1 MNQVEIVLANTGER
15 MRVEP
20 GTPVAQLAEEYTKQ
34 RMAEEGKAPWP
45 VLGALVNNKV
55 EPLQYRIYNPKTIQ
69 LLDIQSRQG
78 FRMYRN
84 SLEMLLYKAVR
95 DCYPG
100 ARLSIDH
107 SLQNGFYCR
116 ITPAD
121 PSVSPKWA
129 DSSPK
134 IGEQLGGGVG
144 EHPGG
149 GNSSSPVIGEGD
161 RPEGVVE
168 GYVPL
173 PPNDEVCRT
182 VREHM
187 IALQEQDLP
196 FVAKTMLLKDAI
208 ELIRNENM
216 PKTLNVLE
224 HLRQIYIEMNFLGDT
239 IHKINGK
246 LVPSTGCLTTW
257 DFRQYGDDGYMLQC
271 ADPEHPD
278 KLSLYVET
286 PKLFAIFREHYH
298 WTELMHMSTIA
309 DYNRIVWGDGGQNLV
324 LLAEALHEKKY
335 AEIADQV
342 RQSGAKMVLL
352 AGPSSS
358 GKTTSCRRLSIQLS
372 VLGYDVN
379 QLSLDDY
386 FLGRDRT
393 PKLPNGE
400 YDFESVDA
408 LDIPMLNDHLNRLF
422 LGEEV
427 KIPTFD
433 FKKGEPFFS
442 GKTLKL
448 GPRSILVVEG
458 IHALNPK
465 LTAEIAEELKF
476 KVYVSALTQISVD
489 DQNIIH
495 GTDNRLVRRIVR
507 DNNFR
512 GWNALETLR
521 RWPEVVRGER
531 KHIFPYQE
539 NANVMFNSSLLYE
552 LGVLK
557 RYAEPLLKQV
567 PEDCEE
573 YSSARQLL
581 DFSELLLPIDDR
593 FIPHNSIMREF
604 LGGSAFEY

>member
-1 MNQVEIVLANTGER
+1 MTDVEIVLANTGER
-15 MRVEP
+15 KMVP
-20 GTPVAQLAEEYTKQ
+20 QGTTVAELAEEYAKQ
-34 RMAEEGKAPWP
+34 QAEKGEPLRWP

-55 EPLQYRIYNPKTIQ
+55 EPLQYRIYNPKNIH
-69 LLDIQSRQG
+69 LLDIASRQG

-84 SLEMLLYKAVR
+84 SLCFMLYTAVH
-95 DCYPG
+95 DCYPK
-100 ARLSIDH
+100 AKMSIDH

-116 ITPAD
+116 IESAVED
-121 PSVSPKWA
+121 F
-129 DSSPK
+129 
-134 IGEQLGGGVG
+134 EL
-144 EHPGG
+144 PGQM
-149 GNSSSPVIGEGD
+149 
-161 RPEGVVE
+161 
-168 GYVPL
+168 
-173 PPNDEVCRT
+173 EVCTT
-182 VREHM
+182 VRERM
-187 IALQEQDLP
+187 IAMQEEDIP
-196 FVAKTMLLKDAI
+196 FTSKTMLLKDAI
-208 ELIRNENM
+208 ELIRPRHME
-216 PKTLNVLE
+216 KTLYILE
-224 HLRQIYIEMNFLGDT
+224 HLRQLYIQMNFLGDT
-239 IHKINGK
+239 VHKINGK
-246 LVPSTGCLTTW
+246 LAPSTGCITTW
-257 DFRQYGDDGYMLQC
+257 DFRTYEDGYILLC

-278 KLSLYVET
+278 KLSLFQDT
-286 PKLFAIFREHYH
+286 PKLFAVFREHH
-298 WTELMHMSTIA
+298 KWVDLLHTPTVS
-309 DYNRIVWGDGGQNLV
+309 DYNRIVYNGGGQDLI

-358 GKTTSCRRLSIQLS
+358 GKTTSCRRLSVQLS

-408 LDIPMLNDHLNRLF
+408 LDIALLNEHLNALF
-422 LGEEV
+422 RGEEV
-427 KIPTFD
+427 KIPTYD
-433 FKKGEPFFS
+433 FIKGEPYYS

-448 GPRSILVVEG
+448 GPRSVLVVEG

-465 LTAEIAEELKF
+465 LTAEIDEELKF
-476 KVYVSALTQISVD
+476 KVYVSALTQLAID

-512 GWNALETLR
+512 GWNAYETLR

-539 NANVMFNSSLLYE
+539 NANVMFNSALLYE

-567 PEDCEE
+567 PEDCDE
-573 YSSARQLL
+573 YSIAQQLL
-581 DFSELLLPIDDR
+581 NFSELILPIDDK
-593 FIPHNSIMREF
+593 FIPYNSIMREF
-604 LGGSAFEY
+604 LGGSAFAY

>member
-1 MNQVEIVLANTGER
+1 MNKVEIVLANTGER
-15 MRVEP
+15 KWIEP
-20 GTPVAQLAEEYTKQ
+20 GTQVAELAAEYVKQ
-34 RMAEEGKAPWP
+34 KTAADGKAPLP
-45 VLGALVNNKV
+45 ILGALVNNRV

-69 LLDIQSRQG
+69 LLDITSRQG

-84 SLEMLLYKAVR
+84 ALTMMLYTAVH
-95 DCYPG
+95 DCYPK
-100 ARLSIDH
+100 AVLSIDH

-116 ITPAD
+116 ITSA
-121 PSVSPKWA
+121 
-129 DSSPK
+129 
-134 IGEQLGGGVG
+134 
-144 EHPGG
+144 
-149 GNSSSPVIGEGD
+149 
-161 RPEGVVE
+161 VE
-168 GYVPL
+168 DFQL

-182 VREHM
+182 VRERM
-187 IALQEQDLP
+187 IALQEADIP
-196 FVAKTMLLKDAI
+196 FEAKTMLLKDAT
-208 ELIRNENM
+208 EMIRPRHM
-216 PKTLNVLE
+216 PKTLYTLE
-224 HLRQIYIEMNFLGDT
+224 HLKQLYIEMNFLGET
-239 IHKINGK
+239 VHKINGK
-246 LVPSTGCLTTW
+246 LAPSTGCLTTW
-257 DFRQYGDDGYMLQC
+257 DFRQYSEDGYMLQC

-278 KLSLYVET
+278 KLSLYTET

-298 WTELMHMSTIA
+298 WTELMHMSTVS
-309 DYNRIVWGDGGQNLV
+309 DYNRIVYNGGGQDLI

-335 AEIADQV
+335 AEIAAQV

-358 GKTTSCRRLSIQLS
+358 GKTTSCRRLSVQLS

-386 FLGRDRT
+386 FMCRERT

-408 LDIPMLNDHLNRLF
+408 LDIPLLNEHMNRLF
-422 LGEEV
+422 HGEEV
-427 KIPTFD
+427 EIPTFD
-433 FKKGEPFFS
+433 FVKGEPFFG
-442 GKTLKL
+442 GKKLKL

-465 LTAEIAEELKF
+465 LTAEIAEDLKF
-476 KVYVSALTQISVD
+476 KVYVSALTQLSID

-512 GWNALETLR
+512 GWNAHETLR

-531 KHIFPYQE
+531 RHIFPYQE
-539 NANVMFNSSLLYE
+539 NANVMFNSALLYE

-557 RYAEPLLKQV
+557 LYAEPLLKQV

-573 YSSARQLL
+573 YSIAQQLL
-581 DFSELLLPIDDR
+581 GFSELLLPIDDK
-593 FIPHNSIMREF
+593 FIPYNSIMREF

>member
-1 MNQVEIVLANTGER
+1 MTQVEIVLANTGER
-15 MRVEP
+15 MQIEP
-20 GTPVAQLAEEYTKQ
+20 GTPVAQLAADYVKAKTV
-34 RMAEEGKAPWP
+34 ADGKAPRP
-45 VLGALVNNKV
+45 ILGALVNNKV

-69 LLDIQSRQG
+69 LLDITSRQG

-84 SLEMLLYKAVR
+84 ALTMMLYTAVHDSYPKA
-95 DCYPG
+95 
-100 ARLSIDH
+100 ALHIDH

-116 ITPAD
+116 IESAVD
-121 PSVSPKWA
+121 
-129 DSSPK
+129 DF
-134 IGEQLGGGVG
+134 Q
-144 EHPGG
+144 
-149 GNSSSPVIGEGD
+149 
-161 RPEGVVE
+161 
-168 GYVPL
+168 L

-182 VREHM
+182 VRERM
-187 IALQEQDLP
+187 IALQEQDIP
-196 FVAKTMLLKDAI
+196 FVAKTMLRTDAV
-208 ELIRNENM
+208 ELVRPRHMER
-216 PKTLNVLE
+216 TLYILE
-224 HLRQIYIEMNFLGDT
+224 HLKQLYIEMNFLGDT
-239 IHKINGK
+239 VHKINGK
-246 LVPSTGCLTTW
+246 LAPSTGCLTTW
-257 DFRQYGDDGYMLQC
+257 DFRQYGDGYMLQC

-278 KLSLYVET
+278 KLSLYTDT
-286 PKLFAIFREHYH
+286 PKLFAIFREHYQ
-298 WTELMHMSTIA
+298 WTELLHTSTVG
-309 DYNRIVWGDGGQNLV
+309 DYNRIVYNGGGQNLI

-335 AEIADQV
+335 AEIAEQV
-342 RQSGAKMVLL
+342 RQSGARMVLL

-358 GKTTSCRRLSIQLS
+358 GKTTSCRRLSVQLS

-386 FLGRDRT
+386 FMSRERT

-408 LDIPMLNDHLNRLF
+408 LDIPLLNEHLNALF
-422 LGEEV
+422 SGEEV
-427 KIPTFD
+427 QIPTFD
-433 FKKGEPFFS
+433 FIKGSPFYS

-465 LTAEIAEELKF
+465 LTAEIDEGLKF
-476 KVYVSALTQISVD
+476 KVYVSALTQLSID

-512 GWNALETLR
+512 GWNAYETIR

-531 KHIFPYQE
+531 RHIFPYQE
-539 NANVMFNSSLLYE
+539 NANVMFNSALLYE

-573 YSSARQLL
+573 YSIARQLL
-581 DFSELLLPIDDR
+581 GFSELLLPIDDK
-593 FIPHNSIMREF
+593 FIPYNSIMREF
-604 LGGSAFEY
+604 LGGSTFEY

>member
-1 MNQVEIVLANTGER
+1 MTQVEIVLANTGER
-15 MRVEP
+15 MMVEP
-20 GTPVAQLAEEYTKQ
+20 GTQIAELAAEYVRKKT
-34 RMAEEGKAPWP
+34 AADGKAPWP
-45 VLGALVNNKV
+45 ILGALVNNKV

-69 LLDIQSRQG
+69 LLDIASRQG

-84 SLEMLLYKAVR
+84 ALCFMLYKAVR
-95 DCYPG
+95 DCYPQ
-100 ARLSIDH
+100 AQLHIDH

-116 ITPAD
+116 IEEC
-121 PSVSPKWA
+121 KE
-129 DSSPK
+129 
-134 IGEQLGGGVG
+134 GEA
-144 EHPGG
+144 
-149 GNSSSPVIGEGD
+149 
-161 RPEGVVE
+161 
-168 GYVPL
+168 L

-182 VREHM
+182 VRERM
-187 IALQEQDLP
+187 IKLQEEDIP
-196 FVAKTMLLKDAI
+196 FMAKTMLLGDAI
-208 ELIRNENM
+208 ELIRDQNM
-216 PKTLNVLE
+216 PKTLYILE
-224 HLRQIYIEMNFLGDT
+224 HLKQLYIEMTFLGDMV
-239 IHKINGK
+239 HKINGK
-246 LVPSTGCLTTW
+246 LAPSTGCITTW
-257 DFRQYGDDGYMLQC
+257 DFRQYGDEGYMLQC

-278 KLSLYVET
+278 KLSLYTET
-286 PKLFAIFREHYH
+286 PKLFAIFREHYQ
-298 WTELMHMSTIA
+298 WTELMHMSTIS
-309 DYNRIVWGDGGQNLV
+309 DYNRIIYNGGGQDLI

-342 RQSGAKMVLL
+342 RQSGARMVLL

-358 GKTTSCRRLSIQLS
+358 GKTTSCRRLSVQLS

-386 FLGRDRT
+386 FMDRSRT

-408 LDIPMLNDHLNRLF
+408 LDIPLLNEHLNALF
-422 LGEEV
+422 RGEEV

-433 FKKGEPFFS
+433 FLKGEPFYS

-465 LTAEIAEELKF
+465 LTAEIDDNLKY
-476 KVYVSALTQISVD
+476 KVYVSALTQLSID

-539 NANVMFNSSLLYE
+539 NANVMFNSALLYE

-567 PEDCEE
+567 PENCEE
-573 YSSARQLL
+573 YSIARQLL
-581 DFSELLLPIDDR
+581 GFSELILPIEDK
-593 FIPHNSIMREF
+593 FIPYNSIMREF

>member
-1 MNQVEIVLANTGER
+1 MNKVEIVLANTGER
-15 MRVEP
+15 KWIEP
-20 GTPVAQLAEEYTKQ
+20 GTQVAELAAEYVKQ
-34 RMAEEGKAPWP
+34 KTAADGKAPWP
-45 VLGALVNNKV
+45 ILGALVNNRV

-69 LLDIQSRQG
+69 LLDITSRQG

-84 SLEMLLYKAVR
+84 ALTMMLYTAVH
-95 DCYPG
+95 DCYPK
-100 ARLSIDH
+100 AVLSIDH

-116 ITPAD
+116 ITSA
-121 PSVSPKWA
+121 
-129 DSSPK
+129 
-134 IGEQLGGGVG
+134 
-144 EHPGG
+144 
-149 GNSSSPVIGEGD
+149 
-161 RPEGVVE
+161 VE
-168 GYVPL
+168 DFQL

-182 VREHM
+182 VRERM
-187 IALQEQDLP
+187 IALQEADIP
-196 FVAKTMLLKDAI
+196 FEAKTMLLKDAT
-208 ELIRNENM
+208 EMIRPRHM
-216 PKTLNVLE
+216 PKTLYTLE
-224 HLRQIYIEMNFLGDT
+224 HLKQLYIEMNFLGET
-239 IHKINGK
+239 VHKINGK
-246 LVPSTGCLTTW
+246 LAPSTGCLTTW
-257 DFRQYGDDGYMLQC
+257 DFRQYSEDGYMLQC

-278 KLSLYVET
+278 KLSLYTET

-298 WTELMHMSTIA
+298 WTELMHMSTVS
-309 DYNRIVWGDGGQNLV
+309 DYNRIVYNGGGQDLI

-335 AEIADQV
+335 AEIAAQV

-358 GKTTSCRRLSIQLS
+358 GKTTSCRRLSVQLS

-386 FLGRDRT
+386 FMCRERT

-408 LDIPMLNDHLNRLF
+408 LDIPLLNEHMNRLF
-422 LGEEV
+422 HGEEV
-427 KIPTFD
+427 EIPTFD
-433 FKKGEPFFS
+433 FVKGEPFFG
-442 GKTLKL
+442 GKKLKL

-465 LTAEIAEELKF
+465 LTAEITEDLKF
-476 KVYVSALTQISVD
+476 KVYVSALTQLSID

-512 GWNALETLR
+512 GWNVHETLR

-531 KHIFPYQE
+531 RHIFPYQE
-539 NANVMFNSSLLYE
+539 NANVMFNSALLYE

-557 RYAEPLLKQV
+557 LYAEPLLKQV

-573 YSSARQLL
+573 YSIAQQLL
-581 DFSELLLPIDDR
+581 GFSELLLPIDDK
-593 FIPHNSIMREF
+593 FIPYNSIMREF

>member
-1 MNQVEIVLANTGER
+1 MNKVEIVLANTGER
-15 MRVEP
+15 MMVEA
-20 GTPVAQLAEEYTKQ
+20 GTRLAELAAEYVRKKT
-34 RMAEEGKAPWP
+34 AVEGKAPLP
-45 VLGALVNNKV
+45 ILGALVNNKV

-69 LLDIQSRQG
+69 LLDITSRQG

-84 SLEMLLYKAVR
+84 ALTMMLYTAVH
-95 DCYPG
+95 DCYPK
-100 ARLSIDH
+100 AVLSIDH

-116 ITPAD
+116 ITSA
-121 PSVSPKWA
+121 
-129 DSSPK
+129 
-134 IGEQLGGGVG
+134 
-144 EHPGG
+144 
-149 GNSSSPVIGEGD
+149 
-161 RPEGVVE
+161 VE
-168 GYVPL
+168 DFQL

-182 VREHM
+182 VRERM
-187 IALQEQDLP
+187 IALQEANMP

-208 ELIRNENM
+208 ELIRPRHM
-216 PKTLNVLE
+216 PKTLYILE
-224 HLRQIYIEMNFLGDT
+224 HIKQLYIEMNFLGET
-239 IHKINGK
+239 VHKINGK
-246 LVPSTGCLTTW
+246 LAPSTGCVTTW

-278 KLSLYVET
+278 KLSLYTET

-298 WTELMHMSTIA
+298 WTELMHMETIA
-309 DYNRIVWGDGGQNLV
+309 DYNRIVFNGGGQDLI

-335 AEIADQV
+335 SEIADQV
-342 RQSGAKMVLL
+342 RTSGARMVLL

-358 GKTTSCRRLSIQLS
+358 GKTTSCRRLSVQLS

-386 FLGRDRT
+386 FMDRERT

-408 LDIPMLNDHLNRLF
+408 LDIPLLNEHLNALF
-422 LGEEV
+422 RGEEV

-433 FKKGEPFFS
+433 FKKGEPFYS

-465 LTAEIAEELKF
+465 LTAEIDEGLKF
-476 KVYVSALTQISVD
+476 KVYVSALTQLSID
-489 DQNIIH
+489 AQNIIH
-495 GTDNRLVRRIVR
+495 GTDNRLVRRLVR

-512 GWNALETLR
+512 GWNAYETLR

-539 NANVMFNSSLLYE
+539 NANVMFNSALLYE

-573 YSSARQLL
+573 YSIAQQLL
-581 DFSELLLPIDDR
+581 NFSELLLPIDDK
-593 FIPHNSIMREF
+593 FIPYNSIMREF
-604 LGGSAFEY
+604 LGGSVFEY

>member
-1 MNQVEIVLANTGER
+1 MTDVEIVLENTGKR
-15 MRVEP
+15 MMITP
-20 GTPVAQLAEEYTKQ
+20 GTQIAELAEEYTKQ

-45 VLGALVNNKV
+45 ILGALVNNKV
-55 EPLQYRIYNPKTIQ
+55 EPLQYRIYNPKVIK
-69 LLDIQSRQG
+69 LLDITSRQG

-84 SLEMLLYKAVR
+84 ALCFMLYTAVH
-95 DCYPG
+95 DCYPK
-100 ARLSIDH
+100 ASLCIDH

-116 ITPAD
+116 IESAVAD
-121 PSVSPKWA
+121 FELP
-129 DSSPK
+129 D
-134 IGEQLGGGVG
+134 QL
-144 EHPGG
+144 
-149 GNSSSPVIGEGD
+149 
-161 RPEGVVE
+161 
-168 GYVPL
+168 
-173 PPNDEVCRT
+173 EVCRA

-187 IALQEQDLP
+187 IALQEQDIP
-196 FVAKTMLLKDAI
+196 FTSKTMLLKDAI
-208 ELIRNENM
+208 ELIRPRHME
-216 PKTLNVLE
+216 KTLYILE
-224 HLRQIYIEMNFLGDT
+224 HLKQLYIEMNFLGDT
-239 IHKINGK
+239 VHKINGK
-246 LVPSTGCLTTW
+246 LAPSTGCITTW
-257 DFRQYGDDGYMLQC
+257 DFRPYEDGYVLLC

-278 KLSLYVET
+278 KLSLFQDT
-286 PKLFAIFREHYH
+286 PKLFAIFREHH
-298 WTELMHMSTIA
+298 KWVDLLHTPTVS
-309 DYNRIVWGDGGQNLV
+309 DYNRIVYNGGGQDLI

-335 AEIADQV
+335 AEIAEQV
-342 RQSGAKMVLL
+342 AKSGARMVLL

-358 GKTTSCRRLSIQLS
+358 GKTTSCRRLSVQLS
-372 VLGYDVN
+372 VLGYDVK

-400 YDFESVDA
+400 YDFESIDA
-408 LDIPMLNDHLNRLF
+408 LDIPLLNDNLNDLF
-422 LGEEV
+422 RDEEV

-433 FKKGEPFFS
+433 FIKGDPFYS

-465 LTAEIAEELKF
+465 LTAQIDEGLKF
-476 KVYVSALTQISVD
+476 KVYVSALTQLAID

-495 GTDNRLVRRIVR
+495 GTDNRLVRRLVR

-512 GWNALETLR
+512 GWGAYDTLH

-539 NANVMFNSSLLYE
+539 NANVMFNSALLYE

-573 YSSARQLL
+573 YSIAQQLL
-581 DFSELLLPIDDR
+581 GFSELILPIDDK

-604 LGGSAFEY
+604 LGGSAFDY